1 MRRERIA
8 CTLFLALLIMFGG
21 RSATLAQNVPRYVDA
36 HIHYEDRPNF
46 FEDLARIYRAHKA
59 VACLSA
65 PREHFDKLA
74 AAARKYPDVVIP
86 FLWIELDDSDVI
98 EQIDR
103 AHAAGFKGLKIH
115 SPLKNYDDP
124 SYFPVFAAAER
135 HRLVTL
141 LHTGISFRPNNKIPS
156 LKGSMARMRP
166 MYLDTLARAFPEL
179 ILIGAH
185 LGNPWYDEA
194 AEVARWNPN
203 VYFDL
208 TGSSMTKKKDDL
220 AVFRKYFWW
229 GQTSTQAHMP
239 ENTPHAFEKLV
250 FGTDEDPKDLEKVI
264 AQYNRMLDACQVPE
278 TVRRKVFAET
288 MARILGLNEAVAPR
302 NRTAKRGQ

>member
-1 MRRERIA
+1 MRPEKIA
-8 CTLFLALLIMFGG
+8 YTLLLSLLVCCGG
-21 RSATLAQNVPRYVDA
+21 VNCARAQTTPQYVDA

-46 FEDLARIYRAHKA
+46 FADLARVYRQHKA

-65 PREHFDKLA
+65 QREHFDKLA
-74 AAARKYPDVVIP
+74 AAAKQYPDVIIP
-86 FLWIELDDSDVI
+86 FLWTDLDDGDVI

-124 SYFPVFAAAER
+124 SYFPAFARAER
-135 HRLVTL
+135 YRLVTL
-141 LHTGISFRPNNKIPS
+141 LHTGISSRPNDKIPR

-179 ILIGAH
+179 TLIGAH

-203 VYFDL
+203 VFFDL
-208 TGSSMTKKKDDL
+208 TGSSLLKKQDEL

-229 GQTSTQAHMP
+229 GQTSGNAHMP

-250 FGTDEDPKDLEKVI
+250 FGTDEDPQELEKVI
-264 AQYNRMLDACQVPE
+264 AQYTRMLEACQVPAA
-278 TVRRKVFAET
+278 VRRKVFAET
-288 MARILGLNEAVAPR
+288 MTRLLGLNAAAAPNKE
-302 NRTAKRGQ
+302 NR

>member
-1 MRRERIA
+1 MRREKINR
-8 CTLFLALLIMFGG
+8 TLLLVLLILCGG
-21 RSATLAQNVPRYVDA
+21 GSGTLAQNAPRYVDA
-36 HIHYEDRPNF
+36 HLHYEHRANF
-46 FEDLARIYRAHKA
+46 FEDLVRIYREHKA
-59 VACLSA
+59 VACLNA
-65 PREHFDKLA
+65 RREHFDKLA
-74 AAARKYPDVVIP
+74 AAAKKYPDVIIP

-124 SYFPVFAAAER
+124 SYFPAFAAAER
-135 HRLVTL
+135 YRLVTL
-141 LHTGISFRPNNKIPS
+141 LHTGISFRPNDKVPR

-208 TGSSMTKKKDDL
+208 TGSSMVKKKDEL
-220 AVFRKYFWW
+220 SVFRKYFWW
-229 GQTSTQAHMP
+229 GQTSSQAHMP

-250 FGTDEDPKDLEKVI
+250 FGTDEDPKDLDKVI
-264 AQYNRMLDACQVPE
+264 AQYTRMLEACQVPE

-288 MARILGLNEAVAPR
+288 MARILGLSEMAPT
-302 NRTAKRGQ
+302 NRTARKGP

>member
-1 MRRERIA
+1 MRREKVA
-8 CTLFLALLIMFGG
+8 LTLLGLLICCVVAPG
-21 RSATLAQNVPRYVDA
+21 TLAQNAPRYVDA
-36 HIHYEDRPNF
+36 NIHYDDRANF
-46 FEDLARIYRAHKA
+46 FEDLVRIYREHKA

-65 PREHFDKLA
+65 RREHFDKLA
-74 AAARKYPDVVIP
+74 AAAKKYPDVVIP
-86 FLWIELDDSDVI
+86 FLWIDLDDADVI
-98 EQIDR
+98 AQIDR
-103 AHAAGFKGLKIH
+103 ARAAGFKGLKIH

-124 SYFPVFAAAER
+124 SYFPAFAAAER
-135 HRLVTL
+135 YRLVAL
-141 LHTGISFRPNNKIPS
+141 LHTGISFRPNDKVPR

-208 TGSSMTKKKDDL
+208 TGSSMVKKKDEL

-229 GQTSTQAHMP
+229 GQTSSQAHMP
-239 ENTPHAFEKLV
+239 ANTPHAFEKLV
-250 FGTDEDPKDLEKVI
+250 FGTDEDPKDLDKVI
-264 AQYNRMLDACQVPE
+264 AQYNQMLDACQVPE

-288 MARILGLNEAVAPR
+288 MARILGLSETAPP
-302 NRTAKRGQ
+302 NRTAKTGQ